1 MAGVVEFDSAMKNTF
16 VILVLAALSIPA
28 YSQGARAV
36 SAQSV
41 STEEVTAQIT
51 DSATVHFRQNIS
63 VLDTALFNNGSNLS
77 SFIKQ
82 NERIKKNPDL
92 TLKKINIFG
101 AASPEG
107 PVMLNRNLSERRAQ
121 AIYNYVSARTA
132 MPDSLVSFR
141 YMGRD
146 WKGLQHSVEADSN
159 VPDREEVMAL
169 LNEIVATATPTT
181 AGDAEAIERLQHI
194 GNGAPYSY
202 LYSQLYPALRESGI
216 EMQYA
221 YTPHITLTGPE
232 VMIIT
237 PEAEIENIMVWGE
250 AKSCKPFYMGLKTN
264 LLYDALALPNI
275 GAEFYLGKNIS
286 IVGNW
291 MYGWWDKDSSHRYWR
306 AYGGDLAVRWWFG
319 PQAHAKPLTGH
330 HLGVYGGIVT
340 YDFEF
345 GGKGYMGGLPGE
357 TLWNRCNRFAG
368 VEYGYSL
375 PVARRLNID
384 FTIGVGYFGGKYIK
398 YVPDHGHY
406 EWQSTHKLTWFG
418 PTKAEVSLVWL
429 IGCNNYNRKGG
440 AR

>member
-1 MAGVVEFDSAMKNTF
+1 MVEFDSAMKNTF
-16 VILVLAALSIPA
+16 VILALAVLPVSV
-28 YSQGARAV
+28 YSQGTVSRGDV
-36 SAQSV
+36 SAQI
-41 STEEVTAQIT
+41 A

-63 VLDTALFNNGSNLS
+63 VLDTALFSNGNNLS

-82 NERIKKNPDL
+82 TERIKKNPDA
-92 TLKKINIFG
+92 TLQKINIFG

-107 PVMLNRNLSERRAQ
+107 PVMLNRNLSARRAD
-121 AIYNYVSARTA
+121 AIYDYVSVRTTL
-132 MPDSLVSFR
+132 PDSLVSFR

-146 WKGLQHSVEADSN
+146 WKGLQRSVEADPN
-159 VPDREEVMAL
+159 VPDREEVLAL
-169 LNEIVATATPTT
+169 LDEIAATATPST
-181 AGDAEAIERLQHI
+181 AGDAEAIDRLQKI
-194 GNGAPYSY
+194 DGGAPYRY

-216 EMQYA
+216 VMQYA
-221 YTPHITLTGPE
+221 YTPHITLNGPE
-232 VMIIT
+232 ILVVT
-237 PEAEIENIMVWGE
+237 PEAEIENIMEWGD
-250 AKSCKPFYMGLKTN
+250 ARSCKPFYMGLKTN

-291 MYGWWDKDSSHRYWR
+291 LYGWWDKDSRHRYWR

-330 HLGVYGGIVT
+330 HLGVYGGVIT

-345 GGKGYMGGLPGE
+345 GGKGYMGGIPGR
-357 TLWNRCNRFAG
+357 TLWDRCNRYAG
-368 VEYGYSL
+368 IEYGYSL

-384 FTIGVGYFGGKYIK
+384 FTIGIGYFGGKYIK
-398 YVPDHGHY
+398 YVPKGDCY
-406 EWQSTHKLTWFG
+406 EWQSTHRLTWFG